1 MFKPS
6 FEPCSGAWT
15 IGEGGRVFLKI
26 GNDTWEVPDHQKVLI
41 YIDLVRAYEELYGGG
56 PIRRLRDKAV
66 LYARRF
72 LRRPLVVVDP
82 TEQLSDEEVRTIFA
96 SIGPNGQ
103 RVLVELC
110 RRIKRGHDAYGDF
123 PKRDWNQERRDELFD
138 AMVYEV
144 AESLQAD
151 GKLEDP

>member
-6 FEPCSGAWT
+6 FEPCSGVWV
-15 IGEGGRVFLKI
+15 IGDGGRVCLKI
-26 GNDTWEVPDHQKVLI
+26 GDRLWEIPDHHEKALI

-56 PIRRLRDKAV
+56 PIRRLRDRAI

-72 LRRPLVVVDP
+72 LRRPWAVVDP

-138 AMVYEV
+138 AMVYDV
-144 AESLQAD
+144 AESLRASL
-151 GKLEDP
+151 KEP